1 MNRYFIEI
9 TFKGT
14 NYHGWQL
21 QPNAT
26 SVQAEIEKALKTLTR
41 TDISATGSGRTDTGV
56 HARFFIA
63 HFETD
68 SHLPENSDDFLYKMN
83 ALLPQDIAIQDIYP
97 VKPEAHARYSAISRT
112 YKYTI
117 SRVKNPFCSETSWY
131 YSVPVDIAAMNEAA
145 VKLIAYTD
153 FTSFCKLH
161 SDVKNNNCHIYE
173 ALWTIDKDQLD
184 FVIRGNRFLRNMVRS
199 IVGTM
204 IDIGRGKLDLD
215 DFISI
220 IEGRNRSLAGFSA
233 PAEGLALIHIQYPDN
248 LKI

>member
-41 TDISATGSGRTDTGV
+41 TDISATGAGRTDTGV
-56 HARFFIA
+56 HARFFTA

>member
-26 SVQAEIEKALKTLTR
+26 SVQAEIEKALKTLCR
-41 TDISATGSGRTDTGV
+41 TGISTTGAGRTDTGV

-68 SHLPENSDDFLYKMN
+68 SLLPENRGDFLYKMN

-117 SRVKNPFCSETSWY
+117 SRVKNPFCSESSWY
-131 YSVPVDIAAMNEAA
+131 YSGSLDIAVMNEAA
-145 VKLIAYTD
+145 GKLIAYTD

-173 ALWTIDKDQLD
+173 ALWTMDKDQLD

-204 IDIGRGKLDLD
+204 IDLGRGKLDLD
-215 DFISI
+215 DFINI
-220 IEGRNRSLAGFSA
+220 VEGRNRSLAGFSA
-233 PAEGLALIHIQYPDN
+233 PAEGLALIHIQYPEN